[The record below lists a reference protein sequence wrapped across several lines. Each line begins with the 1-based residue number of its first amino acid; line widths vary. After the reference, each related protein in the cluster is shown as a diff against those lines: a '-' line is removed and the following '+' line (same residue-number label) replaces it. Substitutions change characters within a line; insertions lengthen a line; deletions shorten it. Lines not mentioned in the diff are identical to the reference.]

1 MWFARASLSLSLC
14 VRVVFVSPHKSRFI
28 SIEADLS
35 IYLFIHRATMEEEE
49 EEESVQ
55 DLLNGVQL
63 IGRLDTKSF
72 HVESRDGEEI
82 GPELERSGY
91 QIVCF
96 DEQT

>member
-1 MWFARASLSLSLC
+1 
-14 VRVVFVSPHKSRFI
+14 
-28 SIEADLS
+28 
-35 IYLFIHRATMEEEE
+35 MEEEE

-72 HVESRDGEEI
+72 HVESRDGEET